1 MKVPST
7 DEKKGPLPDSSQ
19 QSDVEHDASGAS
31 GAIAGGVF
39 SADNNEE
46 FEVFKTSAG
55 VNFRTVEWPRAT
67 VIFLKVIF
75 AVGVLTIPTA
85 MYDLGA
91 VGGTLS
97 VVGWGLLNTWAAV
110 IQGDFRNNHRGCHGI
125 ADMAE
130 VSLSFHLLF
139 WISNADMVKVVG
151 GPIAREITGAL
162 FIIAYVLL
170 TGSGILGVSIAFNVF
185 SGHAVCTNWFSFVA
199 MILIIAAASFRKMS
213 QVSWILVNGT
223 FIKLKRESLSLSLS
237 EMRTTSSST
246 ANRIT
251 EPH

>member
-1 MKVPST
+1 MVPSN
-7 DEKKGPLPDSSQ
+7 EKKGQLPDS
-19 QSDVEHDASGAS
+19 QSDVEHDASDAT
-31 GAIAGGVF
+31 AGGVF
-39 SADNNEE
+39 NANDNEE
-46 FEVFKTSAG
+46 FEVFKTTAG

-97 VVGWGLLNTWAAV
+97 VVGWGLLNTWAAM

-130 VSLSFHLLF
+130 VWRSS
-139 WISNADMVKVVG
+139 IATRSGSNTDMAKVVG
-151 GPIAREITGAL
+151 GPIVREITGAL
-162 FIIAYVLL
+162 FIVAYVLL

-199 MILIIAAASFRKMS
+199 MILVVAAASFRKMS
-213 QVSWILVNGT
+213 QVSQKFFHGMFVML
-223 FIKLKRESLSLSLS
+223 
-237 EMRTTSSST
+237 
-246 ANRIT
+246 
-251 EPH
+251 

>member
-1 MKVPST
+1 MDTPQ
-7 DEKKGPLPDSSQ
+7 EKKHPHDAH
-19 QSDVEHDASGAS
+19 SDVENDAPGPP
-31 GAIAGGVF
+31 IAGGIF
-39 SADNNEE
+39 NAADNEE
-46 FEVFKTSAG
+46 FEVFKTTAG

-97 VVGWGLLNTWAAV
+97 VLGWGLLNTWAAV

-130 VSLSFHLLF
+130 V
-139 WISNADMVKVVG
+139 VG

-162 FIIAYVLL
+162 FIVAYVLL

-199 MILIIAAASFRKMS
+199 MILVVAEASFRKMS
-213 QVSWILVNGT
+213 QVSDRYQPPTTNRYDT
-223 FIKLKRESLSLSLS
+223 SHHLKSFTNTHHLSRS
-237 EMRTTSSST
+237 
-246 ANRIT
+246 AG
-251 EPH
+251 

>member
-1 MKVPST
+1 VYIPYVFPVPYTVGLALYLSHT
-7 DEKKGPLPDSSQ
+7 SFALDRPQEEKLQHDA
-19 QSDVEHDASGAS
+19 QSDVEHDASGPT
-31 GAIAGGVF
+31 AGGIF
-39 SADNNEE
+39 NADDNEE
-46 FEVFKTSAG
+46 FEVFKTTAG

-97 VVGWGLLNTWAAV
+97 VLGWGLLNTWAAV

-130 VSLSFHLLF
+130 V
-139 WISNADMVKVVG
+139 VG

-162 FIIAYVLL
+162 FIVAYVLL
-170 TGSGILGVSIAFNVF
+170 TGSGILGVSIALNVF
-185 SGHAVCTNWFSFVA
+185 SGHAACTNWFSFVA
-199 MILIIAAASFRKMS
+199 MILIVAAASFRKMS
-213 QVSWILVNGT
+213 QVRRPIHQAP
-223 FIKLKRESLSLSLS
+223 R
-237 EMRTTSSST
+237 R
-246 ANRIT
+246 
-251 EPH
+251 

>member
-1 MKVPST
+1 MDTPQ
-7 DEKKGPLPDSSQ
+7 EKKYP
-19 QSDVEHDASGAS
+19 HDALSDREHGAS
-31 GAIAGGVF
+31 SPTAGGVF
-39 SADNNEE
+39 NANDNEE
-46 FEVFKTSAG
+46 FEVFKTTAG

-97 VVGWGLLNTWAAV
+97 VLGWGLLNTWAAV

-130 VSLSFHLLF
+130 V
-139 WISNADMVKVVG
+139 VG

-162 FIIAYVLL
+162 FIVAYVLL

-185 SGHAVCTNWFSFVA
+185 SGHAICTNWFSFVA
-199 MILIIAAASFRKMS
+199 MILVVAAASFRKMS
-213 QVSWILVNGT
+213 QVSDIETRPPKHL
-223 FIKLKRESLSLSLS
+223 IPDSSLTLPSRSVG
-237 EMRTTSSST
+237 
-246 ANRIT
+246 
-251 EPH
+251 

>member
-1 MKVPST
+1 VYIPYVFPVPYTVGLALYLSHT
-7 DEKKGPLPDSSQ
+7 SFAMDRPQEKKLQHDAP
-19 QSDVEHDASGAS
+19 SDVEHDASGPT
-31 GAIAGGVF
+31 AGGIF
-39 SADNNEE
+39 NADDNEE
-46 FEVFKTSAG
+46 FEVFKTTAG

-97 VVGWGLLNTWAAV
+97 VLGWGLLNTWAAV

-130 VSLSFHLLF
+130 V
-139 WISNADMVKVVG
+139 VG

-162 FIIAYVLL
+162 FIVAYVLL
-170 TGSGILGVSIAFNVF
+170 TGSGILGVSIALNVF
-185 SGHAVCTNWFSFVA
+185 SGHAACTNWFSFVA
-199 MILIIAAASFRKMS
+199 MILIVAAASFRKMS
-213 QVSWILVNGT
+213 QVRRPIHQAP
-223 FIKLKRESLSLSLS
+223 R
-237 EMRTTSSST
+237 R
-246 ANRIT
+246 
-251 EPH
+251 

>member
-1 MKVPST
+1 LVYIPSALLFSCPFCIAPHILYST
-7 DEKKGPLPDSSQ
+7 MDSPQEKNYQHDA
-19 QSDVEHDASGAS
+19 QSDVEHEASGPT
-31 GAIAGGVF
+31 AGGVF
-39 SADNNEE
+39 NANDNEE
-46 FEVFKTSAG
+46 FEVFKTTAG

-97 VVGWGLLNTWAAV
+97 VIGWGLLNTWAAV

-130 VSLSFHLLF
+130 V
-139 WISNADMVKVVG
+139 VG

-162 FIIAYVLL
+162 FIVAYVLL

-185 SGHAVCTNWFSFVA
+185 SGHAICTNWFSFVA
-199 MILIIAAASFRKMS
+199 MILIVAAASFRKMS
-213 QVSWILVNGT
+213 QVSNVRYVVIGY
-223 FIKLKRESLSLSLS
+223 FR
-237 EMRTTSSST
+237 
-246 ANRIT
+246 
-251 EPH
+251 